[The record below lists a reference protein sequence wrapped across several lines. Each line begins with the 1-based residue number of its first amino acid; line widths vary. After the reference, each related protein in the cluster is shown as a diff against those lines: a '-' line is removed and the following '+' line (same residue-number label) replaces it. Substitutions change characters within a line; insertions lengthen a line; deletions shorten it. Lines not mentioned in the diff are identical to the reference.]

1 MNRMEETDKLM
12 QVLEAIE
19 HPEKYT
25 DDELRQLLSDGEC
38 SEYYRLMS
46 DAASAYADTPDEIDV
61 DAEWERFHRQHFPKV
76 SLWRK
81 VAAVFIGILMV
92 SGISYAAIRLIS
104 SEGNTVQDVSAPE
117 VQAYGQ
123 QKTPVDEELVD
134 TVYTFQDAELQ
145 EILSQLASH
154 YQLHTE
160 YLNEQARHVRLYI
173 KWNKTEDA
181 QTMVERLNRFNKVNV
196 KLANGLITAE

>member
-46 DAASAYADTPDEIDV
+46 DAASAYADTHDEIDV
-61 DAEWERFHRQHFPKV
+61 EAECERFHRQHFPKV

-92 SGISYAAIRLIS
+92 SGMSYAAIRLIS
-104 SEGNTVQDVSAPE
+104 SEENTVQDVSAPK